1 MQRGEVEQ
9 RASSYPVKV
18 ASSQLAPH
26 CLTPTLYSVLRKP

>member
-26 CLTPTLYSVLRKP
+26 CPTLYSVLRKP